1 MSRRLFYT
9 DHYTLPLPDG
19 HRFPITK
26 YRLVRETLE
35 ADGLFEFVPAPLA
48 KPEVIALAHDP
59 EYIDQFLRGTL
70 SSSAMRRIGF
80 PWSPELVKRTLGSV
94 GGTLSAA
101 VEALHPPS
109 PSGKDGAPTAWSGTL
124 AGGTHHAFR
133 AEGSGFCV
141 FNDIAVGIL
150 WLRSK
155 GLVQRA
161 AVIDLDVH
169 QGDGTAQ
176 IFQDDDV
183 VLTTSVHC
191 RTIFPF
197 RKQVSKIDVELEDA
211 THDDEYLR
219 VVEDLLPRIADF
231 RPEVLFYQSG
241 VDGLATDALGRLSLS
256 HAGLR
261 ERDRRVCSFARS
273 LGVPLVITLGGGYSK
288 PIEHTA
294 LAHANTFR
302 MAAEIFAE

>member
-9 DHYTLPLPDG
+9 DHYPLPLPDG

-35 ADGLFEFVPAPLA
+35 RDGLFAFAPAPLA

-59 EYIDQFLRGTL
+59 QYVDQFVRGEL
-70 SSSAMRRIGF
+70 SVQAMRRIGF
-80 PWSPELVKRTLGSV
+80 PWSPELVRRTLGSV
-94 GGTLSAA
+94 GGTLSATMD
-101 VEALHPPS
+101 ALDT
-109 PSGKDGAPTAWSGTL
+109 GWGGTL

-141 FNDIAVGIL
+141 FNDIAVAIL
-150 WLRSK
+150 WLRGK
-155 GLVQRA
+155 GRIQRA

-169 QGDGTAQ
+169 QGDGTSQ
-176 IFQDDDV
+176 IFQGDDL

-191 RTIFPF
+191 RANFPF

-211 THDDEYLR
+211 THDEEYLR
-219 VVEDLLPRIADF
+219 VVDELLPRIADF
-231 RPEVLFYQSG
+231 RPEILYFQSG
-241 VDGLATDALGRLSLS
+241 VDGLASDALGRLSLS
-256 HAGLR
+256 HAGLK
-261 ERDRRVCSFARS
+261 ERDRKVLTFAKENK
-273 LGVPLVITLGGGYSK
+273 LPLVITLGGGYSK

-302 MAAEIFAE
+302 VAAEVFQQLKV